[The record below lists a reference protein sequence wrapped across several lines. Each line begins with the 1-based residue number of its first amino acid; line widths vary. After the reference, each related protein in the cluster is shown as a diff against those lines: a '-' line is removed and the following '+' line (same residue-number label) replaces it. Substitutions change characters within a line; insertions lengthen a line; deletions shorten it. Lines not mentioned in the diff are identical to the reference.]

1 MHSLGGIRVP
11 PLTAPL
17 RPLQPFLSLS
27 MNSRRNSNCLEPIFF
42 SSLISRGRGRENIS
56 LPPQKVSFHKPWSV
70 LGTACLELELR
81 VAFQAFQVCGGLWV
95 KAGWSPALGRLPS
108 SHTCPDIPHHCRLP
122 SARPWP
128 GPSLPSRWI
137 STLVWL
143 HVSCPLSRK
152 EKQDRALVLL
162 QPDYVPAS
170 PIHVSSW
177 HLFPEGSE
185 GLWEPL

>member
-42 SSLISRGRGRENIS
+42 NSLISRGRGHENIS
-56 LPPQKVSFHKPWSV
+56 LSPQKVSFHKPWSV

-108 SHTCPDIPHHCRLP
+108 SHTCPDIPHHSCLP
-122 SARPWP
+122 SARPLTSQSLDQHSCVAP
-128 GPSLPSRWI
+128 CVLPS
-137 STLVWL
+137 
-143 HVSCPLSRK
+143 
-152 EKQDRALVLL
+152 KQEGEAGQGLGPFTTRLRACLTY
-162 QPDYVPAS
+162 PR
-170 PIHVSSW
+170 
-177 HLFPEGSE
+177 
-185 GLWEPL
+185 